1 MSENKVSILVPVYGV
16 ENYIER
22 CAHTLFNQ
30 TFTDIEY
37 IFVDDCS
44 KDDSIKKLRSIIAL
58 YPERES
64 SISIILHDKNKG
76 VAATRQTAIEAATCA
91 YILFVDSDDY
101 IETDMVELLFKKA
114 VQTSADI
121 VFCPFFF
128 EYQHR
133 KTRIYDQIFST
144 DKVELINICFKSQAA
159 FWNKMIKRQIII
171 ENDIHILEGINYGED
186 LSVVPQIIYYSNSF
200 ALVSKPLYHY
210 VQYNIDSYTSNFTE
224 KSLTDTLKVTDIL
237 QTFFL
242 NKPDYPK
249 YKRILITLMA
259 VRKAK
264 ILRSGVIEKQFIE
277 LYPEINSRL
286 MFLDLDVK
294 TKIILLLAALNQYR
308 LLKIFVKILL
318 DNNQNNI

>member
-1 MSENKVSILVPVYGV
+1 M

-159 FWNKMIKRQIII
+159 FCNKMIKRQIII
-171 ENDIHILEGINYGED
+171 ENDIHMLEGINYGED

-224 KSLTDTLKVTDIL
+224 KSL
-237 QTFFL
+237 
-242 NKPDYPK
+242 
-249 YKRILITLMA
+249 
-259 VRKAK
+259 
-264 ILRSGVIEKQFIE
+264 
-277 LYPEINSRL
+277 
-286 MFLDLDVK
+286 
-294 TKIILLLAALNQYR
+294 
-308 LLKIFVKILL
+308 
-318 DNNQNNI
+318 